1 MSHVFSSLQQHS
13 HSGEAMECGDG
24 VNCVLH
30 PGILIESQDGE
41 EANYFCTCQAC
52 GHGNYPCPKCLVQKK
67 SPAWHTGTFE
77 PRTSESMRMVIQN
90 ASWAETKTD
99 KEKIL
104 QAFGLHDIQVHSNHW
119 VGFAFKNVYSQN
131 SFWEF
136 WFSDPHA
143 ASCYDTLHLDNL
155 GKGGKHMWELLL
167 FVLGDLGK
175 KGKLTWKWVLQLP
188 LSCQNLIELVPKAWH
203 YFHVG
208 SISNTSTMCQP
219 QHLVMGKHFM
229 TFWR

>member
-1 MSHVFSSLQQHS
+1 MWRWCKLCLASRYLDWVARWRGGQLLLCLLGMWPCKLSLPK
-13 HSGEAMECGDG
+13 M
-24 VNCVLH
+24 
-30 PGILIESQDGE
+30 
-41 EANYFCTCQAC
+41 
-52 GHGNYPCPKCLVQKK
+52 PCPQK
-67 SPAWHTGTFE
+67 SPAWHIGTFE
-77 PRTSESMRMVIQN
+77 PRTSESMRTVIQN

-119 VGFAFKNVYSQN
+119 VGFAFKNVYSQH

-136 WFSDPHA
+136 WCSNPYA
-143 ASCYDTLHLDNL
+143 ASCYDTLHLDDL
-155 GKGGKHMWELLL
+155 GKGGKHMRELLL

-175 KGKLTWKWVLQLP
+175 KGELTWKWVLQLP
-188 LSCQNLIELVPKAWH
+188 LSCQNLIELVLKAWH

-208 SISNTSTMCQP
+208 AISNTSTMCQP